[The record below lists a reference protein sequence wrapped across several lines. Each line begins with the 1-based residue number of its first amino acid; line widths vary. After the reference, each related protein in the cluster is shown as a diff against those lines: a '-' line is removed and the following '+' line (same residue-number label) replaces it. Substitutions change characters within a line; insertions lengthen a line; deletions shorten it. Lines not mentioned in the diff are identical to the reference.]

1 VGKLFSSRIGS
12 AFVIGETM
20 RNTTVCG
27 LVLILGFTSFCL
39 AQMSPDEA
47 LQQIKEREAAQQDA
61 SQSPTTI
68 PSADFTAEEV
78 AKAHYARQV
87 ADAKRD
93 YMTAVIKADE
103 TYVASLDAA
112 MKQAMADRN
121 LDLAE
126 KLDAERKDGIARTA
140 QHRALLTGNGTGAD
154 VGAAGGTDLN
164 GYRLVKATWYV
175 PGGNDRP
182 AIDVTERIKPILR
195 DNTGDV
201 QASIKI
207 FSDPQW
213 GPHKELRIDY
223 LRPNG
228 LPGTITVREDDNIP
242 KFDLP
247 WDIPADQSKS
257 PTDETLIPTGQ

>member
-1 VGKLFSSRIGS
+1 VGKLFSGRIGP
-12 AFVIGETM
+12 AFVIGEAM
-20 RNTTVCG
+20 RNSIICG
-27 LVLILGFTSFCL
+27 IVLILGFASFCL

-61 SQSPTTI
+61 SQSPTTN
-68 PSADFTAEEV
+68 PSADFTPEEV

-87 ADAKRD
+87 ADAKHD

-182 AIDVTERIKPILR
+182 VIDVTERIKPVSKYSAIRNGVRTRNCGLTICGPTACLR
-195 DNTGDV
+195 PLQCARTTISPS
-201 QASIKI
+201 SIFRGI
-207 FSDPQW
+207 S
-213 GPHKELRIDY
+213 LRISRNRQQMR
-223 LRPNG
+223 L
-228 LPGTITVREDDNIP
+228 
-242 KFDLP
+242 
-247 WDIPADQSKS
+247 
-257 PTDETLIPTGQ
+257 